1 MNGNLR
7 IVRSGDGPI
16 RCEIYGQL
24 CGLDVCG
31 GGVNIRG

>member
-1 MNGNLR
+1 MGNLR

-16 RCEIYGQL
+16 RCEDTRSAMWSDI
-24 CGLDVCG
+24 CG